1 MALTLETGTQVGP
14 YRIEAKLGGGGMGV
28 VYRAMDTRLDRPVA
42 IKFLPPDLTRDEDAK
57 TRFVQEAKAASALD
71 HQNICTIHEIG
82 ETDDG
87 QLYLVMACYA
97 GATLKQKIDDGSLTL
112 TAALD
117 VAIQTAEGLAEAHRA
132 GMVHRDIK
140 PANLMVTSSGVVKI
154 LDFGL
159 AKLVGSEGITQT
171 GTVMGTVAYM
181 SPEQLQGQPV
191 DQRTDIWSLGV
202 VAYEMLT
209 GERPFKGEQLQA
221 ISLGIL
227 QQEPTAVTSVRAGV
241 PPEVERVITRALSK
255 QRDERH
261 QSVADLFS
269 ELRAIRRELDSGT
282 SAATKT
288 AEATPSIAV
297 LPFASMSADPE
308 NEFFA
313 DGITEDIINALTQL
327 EGLRVA
333 ARTSSFSF
341 KGKSPEIS
349 EVATRL
355 KMKTVLEGS
364 VRRAGN
370 RLRVTAQLINAADGY
385 HIWSE
390 RYDRELQD
398 VFAIQDEIATKIAE
412 RLKVTLTADAGTP
425 LVKPQTDNLEAYQL
439 YVKGRALLYK
449 RGLGMRRGLEC
460 FKQSIALDPSYALP
474 WAGLADAYTTLGYYG
489 FAVPGD
495 MAAEARRA
503 AVRALELGPDLAE
516 SHNALACVALMFDRD
531 WATSEREFRRA
542 LELNPS
548 YVQARGWYALFY
560 LQCVA
565 GRVEDG
571 IDEAFRSLAID
582 PLSAY
587 SLTVCGFTLA
597 LAGRHADAIR
607 YARLAVESDPESYAA
622 HWFLTLSLLWDS
634 RFAESAEAGEMALAI
649 SGRHAWALAGLA
661 DTYAQWGKPAEA
673 RALHDEL
680 CARAVREY
688 VSPTTL
694 AWAATSI
701 GETDRTLSLIEQA
714 YSERDPFLAIVT
726 RMPTFRPLLAVPG
739 VREVIR
745 RLDFPDG
752 WPPAE
757 AGTE

>member
-1 MALTLETGTQVGP
+1 
-14 YRIEAKLGGGGMGV
+14 
-28 VYRAMDTRLDRPVA
+28 
-42 IKFLPPDLTRDEDAK
+42 
-57 TRFVQEAKAASALD
+57 
-71 HQNICTIHEIG
+71 
-82 ETDDG
+82 
-87 QLYLVMACYA
+87 
-97 GATLKQKIDDGSLTL
+97 
-112 TAALD
+112 
-117 VAIQTAEGLAEAHRA
+117 
-132 GMVHRDIK
+132 
-140 PANLMVTSSGVVKI
+140 
-154 LDFGL
+154 
-159 AKLVGSEGITQT
+159 
-171 GTVMGTVAYM
+171 
-181 SPEQLQGQPV
+181 
-191 DQRTDIWSLGV
+191 
-202 VAYEMLT
+202 
-209 GERPFKGEQLQA
+209 
-221 ISLGIL
+221 
-227 QQEPTAVTSVRAGV
+227 
-241 PPEVERVITRALSK
+241 
-255 QRDERH
+255 
-261 QSVADLFS
+261 
-269 ELRAIRRELDSGT
+269 
-282 SAATKT
+282 
-288 AEATPSIAV
+288 
-297 LPFASMSADPE
+297 MSADPE

-355 KMKTVLEGS
+355 KVKTVLEGS

-390 RYDRELQD
+390 RFDRELQD

-412 RLKVTLTADAGTP
+412 RLKVTLTGDAGAP

-460 FKQSIALDPSYALP
+460 FKQSIALDPSYALA

-516 SHNALACVALMFDRD
+516 SHNALACAALMFDRD
-531 WATSEREFRRA
+531 WTTSEREFRRA

-548 YVQARGWYALFY
+548 YVQARCWYALFY

-565 GRVEDG
+565 GRFEDG
-571 IDEAFRSLAID
+571 VAEARRALDLD

-587 SLTVCGFTLA
+587 ATTVYALTLGMA
-597 LAGRHADAIR
+597 ERNSDAIH
-607 YARLAVESDPESYAA
+607 YARLAVERDPDSFVARWILEICL
-622 HWFLTLSLLWDS
+622 FLDA
-634 RFAESAEAGEMALAI
+634 RFAESVAAAEMALAI

-673 RALHDEL
+673 RALYDEL

-688 VSPTTL
+688 VSPTVL
-694 AWAATSI
+694 AWAAASV
-701 GETDRTLSLIEQA
+701 GETDRARSLVEQA
-714 YSERDPFLAIVT
+714 YRDGDPFLLFARV
-726 RMPTFRPLLAVPG
+726 PTFHALLAVPG
-739 VREVIR
+739 VRAVLR
-745 RLDFPDG
+745 RLNFPDG
-752 WPPAE
+752 WPPADPD
-757 AGTE
+757 TE